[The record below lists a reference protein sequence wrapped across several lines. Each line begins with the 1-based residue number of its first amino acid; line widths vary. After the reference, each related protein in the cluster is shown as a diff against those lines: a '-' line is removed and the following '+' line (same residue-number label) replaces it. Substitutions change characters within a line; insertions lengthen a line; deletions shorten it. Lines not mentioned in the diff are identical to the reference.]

1 MRHKTVKTLIV
12 IVLSATVLCLTAGC
26 ALNVVPKGTISQD
39 PGLEFPSKVQPMELV
54 PVVFNVELRQ
64 NYSPETVLTLNVLD
78 EVSGLDYN
86 ITRYELTNISEN
98 RYSGTLLL
106 PLGAVVKYR
115 YQSTFPIDQ
124 PEAAADG
131 SSVIY
136 RIARVSRNLQI
147 YDSIAAWPELPYQG
161 SAGKLTGIVSDQKTQ
176 KPLADCLVS
185 VAGYLTFTDMT
196 GRFFFDH
203 VPEGI
208 HTLAVQSLDGGYQF
222 FQQQANILADLSTPA
237 VIEMTAL
244 PEVTVKF
251 VVSLPDEA
259 VGAPV
264 RIAGNLYQLG
274 NVYSKLET
282 GQSTLAARMPLLTK
296 MDDGRYTISLKLHAG
311 NDLVYKYT
319 LGDGL
324 LNAERDKAFKLVL
337 RRFIVPDKNVTVAD
351 KVETWRHEAG
361 SSVNIKVFTPPNT
374 PAGDS
379 VSIQFSARDVW
390 RQPIPMWPVNTNEW
404 MYLLFAD
411 SDEAA
416 AMRYRVCR
424 NEQCELAYDEASFS
438 AAIPVGLEPEN
449 QYTVSSWHLWDAS
462 STPNLPTT
470 GTAAQTEQLF
480 GLEFTEAY
488 QPSDLNRYRN
498 VFPELK
504 QMGVNWVIFSPSWRV
519 SDQNSLPYLD
529 PNPAGGM
536 MMLDLV
542 QLIQLAKEQGLSV
555 GLYPKLI
562 FSPDSAAWWKSSQRN
577 ALWWQQ
583 WYQEYDH
590 FVINYTQLAA
600 NTGVDQLIIGGAAV
614 RPSLPGALI
623 TTATNSGTP
632 KTSEKIWTELLRKV
646 NTYYSGEVL
655 WAVPTQDQELP
666 LHNFYTEV
674 DGFYIQLQIPGESY
688 DYYDANTATGFV
700 EDTLAEFRDASGLPV
715 YVGLNAP
722 SASAESFRC
731 NNADCL
737 RSPSDGACPSQD
749 VDLERQNYFY
759 QSYWPVLRANAWI
772 KGAVSRGF
780 YPVVMLQDCSSSVY
794 GKPALETLLK

>member
-12 IVLSATVLCLTAGC
+12 IILFATVLSLTSGC
-26 ALNVVPKGTISQD
+26 ALNVVPKGAVVQEEKLD
-39 PGLEFPSKVQPMELV
+39 FPSKVQPMELV
-54 PVVFNVELRQ
+54 PVVFNVDLRES
-64 NYSPETVLTLNVLD
+64 YSADTVLALNVLD
-78 EVSGLDYN
+78 EVTGLDYN

-98 RYSGTLLL
+98 RYSGTLML

-124 PEAAADG
+124 PEVAADG

-136 RIARVSRNLQI
+136 RIIVVSQNLQVF
-147 YDSIAAWPELPYQG
+147 DSIASWPELPYQG
-161 SAGKLTGIVSDQKTQ
+161 STGKLTGIVSDKTTQ
-176 KPLADCLVS
+176 KPLADCLVA

-203 VPEGI
+203 VPEGV
-208 HTLAVQSLDGGYQF
+208 HTLTVQSLDGRYQV
-222 FQQQANILADLSTPA
+222 FQQQANIIADLSTPA
-237 VIEMTAL
+237 VVVMTPL

-251 VVSLPDEA
+251 VVSLPEEA
-259 VGAPV
+259 LSAPV

-274 NVYSKLET
+274 NIYSKLEES
-282 GQSTLAARMPLLTK
+282 QSTLAARMPLLTR
-296 MDDGRYTISLKLHAG
+296 MDDGRYTISLKLHSG

-324 LNAERDKAFKLVL
+324 LNAERDKENKLVL
-337 RRFIVPDKNVTVAD
+337 RRFIVPDKDVTVID
-351 KVETWRHEAG
+351 KVATWQPEMG
-361 SSVNIKVFTPPNT
+361 TPVNIKISSPANTPP
-374 PAGDS
+374 GDS
-379 VSIQFSARDVW
+379 VSIQFLVRNSW
-390 RQPIPMWPVNTNEW
+390 RQPIPMWPVSANEW
-404 MYLLFAD
+404 MYLLFVN
-411 SDEAA
+411 SREAETFQ
-416 AMRYRVCR
+416 YRVCR
-424 NEQCELAYDEASFS
+424 NDQCDLAFDETSAL
-438 AAIPVGLEPEN
+438 AAIPLGIE
-449 QYTVSSWHLWDAS
+449 QYNNYAVANWHLWGPPSAPGLNSGGAS
-462 STPNLPTT
+462 QS
-470 GTAAQTEQLF
+470 EQLF

-504 QMGVNWVIFSPSWRV
+504 QMGVNWVIFSPSWKV
-519 SDQNSLPYLD
+519 TNLDSLPYLD
-529 PNPAGGM
+529 PDPAGGM
-536 MMLDLV
+536 MMMDLL

-562 FSPDSAAWWKSSQRN
+562 FSPDASSWWKSSQRN

-590 FVINYTQLAA
+590 FIMNYTQLAA
-600 NTGVDQLIIGGAAV
+600 NSAVDQFIVGGASV
-614 RPSLPGALI
+614 GPSLPGALI

-646 NTYYSGEVL
+646 NTYYSGQVL
-655 WAVPTQDQELP
+655 WAVPAQNQELP
-666 LHNFYTEV
+666 VYSFYSEV
-674 DGFYIQLQIPGESY
+674 DGFYIQLQIPAESY
-688 DYYDANTATGFV
+688 TYYDANTASGFL
-700 EDTLAEFRDASGLPV
+700 EGTLSEFRARFELPM

-722 SASAESFRC
+722 SFSAESFSC
-731 NNADCL
+731 QSADCL
-737 RSPSDGACPSQD
+737 ISPIDGACSPQD

-759 QSYWPVLRANAWI
+759 QSYWPALRDSTWI

-794 GKPALETLLK
+794 GKPALETILR